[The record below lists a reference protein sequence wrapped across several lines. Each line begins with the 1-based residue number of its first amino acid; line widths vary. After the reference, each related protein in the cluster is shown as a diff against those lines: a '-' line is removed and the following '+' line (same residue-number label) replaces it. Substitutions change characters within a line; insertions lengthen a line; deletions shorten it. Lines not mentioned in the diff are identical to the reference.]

1 MGRLL
6 RIVLGG
12 QAVYYMLT
20 GIWPLLDLTTFQ
32 AVTGPKTDLWL
43 VQMVGALAVA
53 IGMALGVA
61 VRANRRSPEIL
72 TLSVTSAIAF
82 TAVDLLYAWR
92 LSPVYLADAAVEI
105 AIIVFVLI
113 LWRRGARP

>member
-12 QAVYYMLT
+12 QAMYYILT
-20 GIWPLLDLTTFQ
+20 GVWPLLDLTTFQ
-32 AVTGPKTDLWL
+32 AVTGPKSDLWL

-61 VRANRRSPEIL
+61 VLANRRTPEIL

-82 TAVDLLYAWR
+82 TAIDLLYAWKQ
-92 LSPVYLADAAVEI
+92 SPVYLADAGVEVI
-105 AIIVFVLI
+105 LIGLVLI
-113 LWRRGARP
+113 LWTRGAQA